1 MSIDNSSEHAE
12 LRAEIREAAAEGA
25 SVEFKPAKES
35 MTYHFSLRDWS
46 PSGLGILVK
55 KDSDIFKFISVGHQ
69 INIKLHKGDA
79 TIDPNRLLA
88 EIRHISEPSG
98 GLHPN
103 HLIVGLRILERIKD

>member
-1 MSIDNSSEHAE
+1 MNPDKSSEHAE
-12 LRAEIREAAAEGA
+12 LRAEVREAAAEGA

-55 KDSDIFKFISVGHQ
+55 RDSDIFKFISVGHP
-69 INIKLHKGDA
+69 IDVKLHKGDA

-88 EIRHISEPSG
+88 EIRHISEPAE

-103 HLIVGLRILERIKD
+103 HLIVGLKILERIEN